1 MSIEEQ
7 TEKLNNMVAKLSQ
20 KTKDL
25 TQTREI
31 VIREGLKEERL
42 EKEIKELREQIRIV
56 MLDLNKELDMT
67 VKGDGE

>member
-1 MSIEEQ
+1 MNIEEQ
-7 TEKLNNMVAKLSQ
+7 TDKLNNMVAKLAL

-25 TQTREI
+25 NQTREI
-31 VIREGLKEERL
+31 VIREGFKEERL

-67 VKGDGE
+67 VNGGGE